1 MEHTRRIYAVV
12 REGRDGATYI
22 DLRTVSISA
31 SDSLDLAVDIDLK
44 EEEEEKG
51 RCWDTVMGVIPC
63 DITPANKDDTLLYG
77 AMYIN

>member
-12 REGRDGATYI
+12 RDGKDGSTYI

-31 SDSLDLAVDIDLK
+31 SDSLELAVDMDL
-44 EEEEEKG
+44 EEEEKG
-51 RCWDTVMGVIPC
+51 RRVDMVMGVIPC

>member
-31 SDSLDLAVDIDLK
+31 SDSLDLAVDMDLG
-44 EEEEEKG
+44 EEEEG